1 MAAKIKLPRYSFTLL
16 FGALLSCSAVYAS
29 TYYDYDGDGLA
40 DISVRRAS
48 NYYWYIQNS
57 GDNNFNS
64 DAQDGI
70 QRIQFGKQA
79 TDIPVAADY
88 DGDGITDIAVRR
100 PSTFTWYVKN
110 SSGGN
115 YNSSLE
121 DGIQRVVFGKQAT
134 DIPVPADYDGD
145 NIADFAVRRAS
156 TYTWYILNSS
166 GSNFNSDNQ
175 DGIQRIVFGKHE
187 DDIPVKG
194 DFNGDGVDDIAVRRA
209 SNYTWYIRNSDG
221 SNYNS
226 DVGDGIQRVVFGK
239 DSNDIPV
246 PADYDGDGITD
257 IAVRRPATFT
267 WYILQSSNGEIQRIV
282 FGKNE
287 DDIPVPADYDG
298 DGKADIAVRRDAN
311 QYFYIRNSSDGEIQ
325 RINFGKQSDDIPTNA
340 PVTEITD
347 KLNRINDTGTDSNT
361 APVANAGADQTV
373 TVGDTVQLNGTASSD
388 ADNDS
393 LTYSWAVATAP
404 DGSVASL
411 SDSAAATP
419 MFSPDVAGEYVF
431 TLTVHDGALSSSSDS
446 VTVIATAINTP
457 PVANAGSDQTVTVG
471 DTVQLDGSGTVDADG
486 DSVSYLWSITSI
498 PENSQASLSDAGS
511 LSPTFIA
518 DIEGEY
524 QVVLMVS
531 DGNNGSSQDS
541 VTITA
546 EGAVT
551 DTGPDFYTPAP
562 IVDILD
568 NDRAVEWV
576 AISEEASDLMRFT
589 FGPASSDDVLV
600 VSDDNNTV
608 SSALSVTSSL
618 ASNSSSTDD
627 LLLRAMFKLIAED
640 NDAFRIVSTKHSNFV
655 LDKADDS
662 DAVILRDYRSGSRDD
677 ATAGYLAFSVTGT
690 SPLTIQAVARYY
702 YDSESAGFVS
712 DADWT
717 EQYLDYQN
725 ASLQLSADTGS
736 EFYFYEPPL
745 DFAIPFDFNPEQ
757 IARVSNDELTPI
769 TKDGDLSD
777 LERQISAEYAAQVAT
792 AGVDDETAAAA
803 ETMLNSIQA
812 TLESEGANMRYA
824 AEFYLTT
831 RTGMLSRL
839 YESSDSTDGQLGQN
853 TIPYVYFTN
862 EMDDDGN
869 HHPFMVIA
877 SYGLPDSLTLL
888 WDVPKPPG
896 GGDGA
901 TYEEQQVTRSIH
913 KELFLIKVPIRDYGE
928 VDSLT
933 ENNMENDL
941 ASDVGSALLNHHTY
955 ASVSSTGVA
964 IDGVLIYPSYNN
976 SLHVS
981 QNEAELSAHGMH
993 SGRGLGAHYH
1003 ADAFSAYAKG
1013 LNMYNIED
1021 YDGRRHPPI
1030 ISLGFDGIAGY
1041 GIYLEGDTSS
1051 DGVDVPLD
1059 DFGGHEHGDYGYHYH
1074 SYAIDAVSDKEQV
1087 SYKAHQ
1093 LPPFGAWSGRI
1104 NDIPDFWDGTAPNVI
1119 GGRSKWL
1126 GNE

>member
-1 MAAKIKLPRYSFTLL
+1 MSLFNTRFNYQINLL
-16 FGALLSCSAVYAS
+16 LGILLSSNAAFAA
-29 TYYDYDGDGLA
+29 TDYDYDGDGIA
-40 DISVRRAS
+40 DIAVRRAS

-57 GDNNFNS
+57 GDDNFNS
-64 DAQDGI
+64 AAQDGI
-70 QRIQFGKQA
+70 QRIQFGKQS
-79 TDIPVAADY
+79 TDIPVPADY

-100 PSTFTWYVKN
+100 PATYTWYVKN
-110 SSGGN
+110 SSGSN
-115 YNSSLE
+115 YNSSVG
-121 DGIQRVVFGKQAT
+121 DGIQRVVFGKQAS

-145 NIADFAVRRAS
+145 NIADFAVRRPS

-194 DFNGDGVDDIAVRRA
+194 DFNGDGIDDIAVRRA

-221 SNYNS
+221 GNYNS
-226 DVGDGIQRVVFGK
+226 GVGDGIQRVVFGK
-239 DSNDIPV
+239 DVNDIPV

-257 IAVRRPATFT
+257 IAVRRPATYT
-267 WYILQSSNGEIQRIV
+267 WYILQSSDGEIKSFV

-298 DGKADIAVRRDAN
+298 DGKADIAVRRDGN
-311 QYFYIRNSSDGEIQ
+311 QYFYILNSSDGEIQ
-325 RINFGKQSDDIPTNA
+325 RINFGKQSDDIPANA

-347 KLNRINDTGTDSNT
+347 KLNTINDTGTNSNS
-361 APVANAGADQTV
+361 APVADAGADLTV
-373 TVGDTVQLNGTASSD
+373 SVGDLIQLDGSNSSD
-388 ADNDS
+388 ADGDS
-393 LTYSWAVATAP
+393 LSYNWSVSSIP
-404 DGSVASL
+404 EGSEAAL
-411 SDSAAATP
+411 SDNTVAMPTFIADAAGDFV
-419 MFSPDVAGEYVF
+419 FS
-431 TLTVHDGALSSSSDS
+431 LTVHDGSASSTGDLVTITAL
-446 VTVIATAINTP
+446 ALNNP
-457 PVANAGSDQTVTVG
+457 PVADAGADQSVIVG
-471 DTVQLDGSGTVDADG
+471 QQVQLDGSASFDADG
-486 DSVSYLWSITSI
+486 DTLTYSWSLSSV
-498 PENSQASLSDAGS
+498 PEGSQALLSNS
-511 LSPTFIA
+511 TSTSPTITA
-518 DIEGEY
+518 DTEGEY
-524 QVVLMVS
+524 LLQLVVN
-531 DGNNGSSQDS
+531 DGLDVSQDT

-546 EGAVT
+546 NAAVV

-562 IVDILD
+562 IVDILS
-568 NDRAVEWV
+568 NDRSIEWV
-576 AISEEASDLMRFT
+576 AISSAANDLMRFT
-589 FGPASSDDVLV
+589 FGPASTDDVFIIN
-600 VSDDNNTV
+600 DDNNV
-608 SSALSVTSSL
+608 VESSL
-618 ASNSSSTDD
+618 GITASLAADNSSSDEV
-627 LLLRAMFKLIAED
+627 LLRSMFKLIAEGSD
-640 NDAFRIVSTKHSNFV
+640 TYRIVSTKHSNYA
-655 LDKADDS
+655 LDRDVDS

-677 ATAGYLAFSVTGT
+677 DNAGYLVFSLVGT
-690 SPLTIQAVARYY
+690 SPLTLSAVERYR
-702 YDSESAGFVS
+702 YDSESVTFVS
-712 DADWT
+712 DASWT
-717 EQYLDYQN
+717 EQSLLFQN
-725 ASLQLSADTGS
+725 DSLQLSSTSSS
-736 EFYFYEPPL
+736 EFYFYEPPI
-745 DFAIPFDFNPEQ
+745 DFDIPFDFNPEQ
-757 IARVSNDELTPI
+757 IERVSNDELTPI
-769 TKDGDLSD
+769 TKDGDLSG
-777 LERQISAEYAAQVAT
+777 LQKQIAAEYAAQVAT
-792 AGVDDETAAAA
+792 AGVDEATHAAA
-803 ETMLNSIQA
+803 ETMLTTIQD
-812 TLESEGANMRYA
+812 TLESEGATMRYSSD
-824 AEFYLTT
+824 FYLTV
-831 RTGMLSRL
+831 REGMLSRI

-853 TIPYVYFTN
+853 TIPFVYFTN
-862 EMDDDGN
+862 EMDDDGV

-901 TYEEQQVTRSIH
+901 TYDEQQVTRSVH

-941 ASDVGSALLNHHTY
+941 ASDVGSEVLTHHTY

-1021 YDGRRHPPI
+1021 YEGHTHPPI
-1030 ISLGFDGIAGY
+1030 ISMGFDGIAGY

-1051 DGVDVPLD
+1051 DGVDVALD

-1104 NDIPDFWDGTAPNVI
+1104 NDIPEFWDGTAPNVI

-1126 GNE
+1126 GND